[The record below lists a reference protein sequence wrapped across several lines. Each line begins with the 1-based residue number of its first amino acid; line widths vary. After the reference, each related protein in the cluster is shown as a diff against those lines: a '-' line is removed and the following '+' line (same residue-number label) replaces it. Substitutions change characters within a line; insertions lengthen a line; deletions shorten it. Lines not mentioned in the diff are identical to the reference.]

1 MVEVRNIV
9 HRTHHI
15 IVLAVQDSVIYKTK
29 LLTSFKIRRI
39 VNSLSEWIGP
49 GQQNLPL
56 YFLRKNHCWEVPE
69 KVRTRP
75 AALMSSEL
83 SAFRFSIGVTPEIDC
98 VTPGTNGV
106 THDIDCVTTGT
117 IRSSMTSPLASLF
130 VVLGMTK
137 RCWEVCWNRYGE
149 YIYYSE

>member
-1 MVEVRNIV
+1 MVEVKNIV
-9 HRTHHI
+9 HWTHHI

-83 SAFRFSIGVTPEIDC
+83 SAFRFSIGVTP
-98 VTPGTNGV
+98 GTDGV

-117 IRSSMTSPLASLF
+117 IRSSMTSPLTSL
-130 VVLGMTK
+130 LGMMK
-137 RCWEVCWNRYGE
+137 RCWEVCWKRFGK